1 VHRSRRC
8 GVHEL
13 PNGIGDPAPGRRAV
27 VIMQRHPGLTE
38 GKIAILYPAA
48 WIGDAVANAAQRHEF
63 SFIRTDGNALY
74 PRFSRVMRWLE
85 QCAIWSCGGW
95 EHGEPRFSRIIA
107 EVYVIFSETVHSDE
121 EKMLLQR
128 ELLAF
133 LLTHGNPGINLHDWL
148 LAIRNELL
156 QSRFLGCRTLDD
168 ETEVLQEF
176 LDKTAP
182 DGTASDLTLGEF
194 AGQGEG
200 SDQILLSTL
209 HSAKG
214 REFTV
219 VILFGMDRG
228 RIPRNQASQGQ
239 IREARRLFYVG
250 VTRAE
255 QEVHIV
261 HTAGIP
267 SPFVLEVQQ
276 RLAEA
281 H

>member
-1 VHRSRRC
+1 
-8 GVHEL
+8 
-13 PNGIGDPAPGRRAV
+13 
-27 VIMQRHPGLTE
+27 
-38 GKIAILYPAA
+38 
-48 WIGDAVANAAQRHEF
+48 
-63 SFIRTDGNALY
+63 
-74 PRFSRVMRWLE
+74 
-85 QCAIWSCGGW
+85 
-95 EHGEPRFSRIIA
+95 
-107 EVYVIFSETVHSDE
+107 
-121 EKMLLQR
+121 
-128 ELLAF
+128 
-133 LLTHGNPGINLHDWL
+133 L

-156 QSRFLGCRTLDD
+156 QSRFPGCRTLDD

-200 SDQILLSTL
+200 SDQLLLSTL

-239 IREARRLFYVG
+239 RREARRLFYVG

-255 QEVHIV
+255 REVHIV
-261 HTAGIP
+261 YTAGIP
-267 SPFVLEVQQ
+267 SSFVLEVQQ

-281 H
+281 R